1 MENEFNYKKYLKAIL
16 FLGILLLIF
25 NFILNTVS
33 YKSEKELYEMDLE
46 RALRENKKVEKYCG
60 INYVPE
66 FDLGLNFLG
75 IEDSKD
81 ENVLWDNINK
91 YINDWFKNPAKYLS
105 LEEQD
110 LPKVGDIRI
119 QDGFIEFPSVL
130 DKNQIVRFKYDPQ
143 PVGTVGGRVALI
155 FVMHWNGNLKP
166 YDMGVSLARDMI
178 LPISTLI
185 HIPAGRMSN
194 LGEENTCPFDY
205 ESVSPNIGKTIF
217 NTRQDVLDI
226 QFVAKYLKE
235 KLEYDEVGLHTYS
248 MGSLKGILASLFI
261 QGLFDSGVFHMA
273 ASSFT
278 DSVMKGIGTE
288 EIAEKIEGNIDINL
302 LDTFW
307 SVISP
312 GRYGS
317 NLKNLPAKTK
327 LVQVEYDFVFGPKNV
342 DDINFIVKKNRSD
355 VELDIENVGHSTFG
369 RFPAG
374 ALITLDDIKFIY
386 ANTLMKED
394 KKAKLF
400 E

>member
-25 NFILNTVS
+25 NFILGAMS
-33 YKSEKELYEMDLE
+33 YKSEKELYKMDAERVLE
-46 RALRENKKVEKYCG
+46 ENEKAEKYCG
-60 INYVPE
+60 VNYVPE

-75 IEDSKD
+75 IENSKD
-81 ENVLWDNINK
+81 ENVLWGNINK
-91 YINDWFKNPAKYLS
+91 YVNDWFRNPKKYLS
-105 LEEQD
+105 LERQD
-110 LPKVGDIRI
+110 LPKVGDIKI

-130 DKNQIVRFKYDPQ
+130 DKNQIVKFKYDPQ
-143 PVGTVGGRVALI
+143 PVGTVGRRVALI
-155 FVMHWNGNLKP
+155 FVMHWNGNLNP
-166 YDMGVSLARDMI
+166 YDKGVSLARDMI

-185 HIPAGRMSN
+185 HVPAGRVPN
-194 LGEENTCPFDY
+194 LGEEGTCPFDY

-235 KLEYDEVGLHTYS
+235 KLGYDEVGLYTYS
-248 MGSLKGILASLFI
+248 IGSLRGVLSSLFADK
-261 QGLFDSGVFHMA
+261 LFDFGVFHMA

-302 LDTFW
+302 LDEFW

-317 NLKNLPAKTK
+317 NLKNLPPKTR
-327 LVQVEYDFVFGPKNV
+327 LVQAEYDFVFGPKNV
-342 DDINFIVKKNRSD
+342 DDINFIVKKNRPD
-355 VELDIENVGHSTFG
+355 IELDIENVGHSTFG

-374 ALITLDDIKFIY
+374 ILVTLDDIKFIY